1 MQKETYELF
10 QKKFL
15 KECSPEELQF
25 LREIEGYRNIHT
37 EKAKVNK
44 KKYFNNNLLLISLLS
59 GNKVLKIFLSILVTI
74 LPAVGITRI
83 IEICLEVFNITVSN
97 EMSLIIIVC
106 IGFLTF
112 AICIYAL
119 FVLEKIQKELPFRRY
134 GETWVRH
141 TVALADYEEEILKYT
156 YNLEDYKGKNAK
168 EQREIFMVKA
178 IAIES
183 KNMDKFEKN
192 MKEIQ

>member
-15 KECSPEELQF
+15 KECSPEEQQF
-25 LREIEGYRNIHT
+25 LREIEGYRNIHR

-59 GNKVLKIFLSILVTI
+59 GNKVLKIFLSILATS

-97 EMSLIIIVC
+97 EMSLIIVVC
-106 IGFLTF
+106 IGFLIL
-112 AICIYAL
+112 AICIYGL

-141 TVALADYEEEILKYT
+141 TVALANYEEEILKYT